1 MCIIFGMKTI
11 VRKET
16 LIVMNALQK
25 GMPFIQ
31 VIIGPRQVGKTTG
44 AEQII
49 DQLPFPATYATAD
62 AAIPHGPEWV
72 ETQWQLALSKSKKS
86 EPTLLV
92 LDELQKVHGWS
103 EVLKRLWDTRTSD
116 IRVLVLGSSA
126 LLLRQ
131 GMSESLAGRFYLN
144 RFTHWNLSECQ
155 DAFGWDLNQWL
166 YFGGYPGAA
175 LFADNEMS
183 WKQYVADSLIET
195 VLSKDVLQ
203 TDRISKPALLRNLFG
218 LTCSFPSQ
226 IFSYNKMLGQLADA
240 GNTTTLAHYLKLLD
254 NAFLATGLE
263 QFSKGQVR
271 KRGSSPKLLLWNNA
285 LISAL
290 SPKNFIE
297 SRQNSSWWGR
307 IVENAV
313 GAHIL
318 NDTCSNPRITLTY
331 WNKGNYEVDFVIQRG
346 EDIVA
351 LEIKSGR
358 PVKSVGLSLF
368 RKAYPEAKAIIVG
381 SGGIPLEDFFN
392 SHIEDLLFS

>member
-1 MCIIFGMKTI
+1 MIKNRNIFKYVSSDLRDKMI
-11 VRKET
+11 
-16 LIVMNALQK
+16 
-25 GMPFIQ
+25 FIG
-31 VIIGPRQVGKTTG
+31 GPRQVGKTT
-44 AEQII
+44 AAKQII
-49 DQLPFPATYATAD
+49 DQLSFSSTYATAD
-62 AAIPHGPEWV
+62 AAIPHGPEWI
-72 ETQWQLALSKSKKS
+72 ETQWQLAQSKLNKS

-92 LDELQKVHGWS
+92 LDELQKVRGWS
-103 EVLKRLWDTRTSD
+103 EILKRLWDTRTSD

-144 RFTHWNLSECQ
+144 RFTHWSLSECN

-175 LFADNEMS
+175 IFTDNEAA
-183 WKQYVADSLIET
+183 WKQYVSDSLIET

-203 TDRISKPALLRNLFG
+203 TDKITKPSLLRNLFG

-226 IFSYNKMLGQLADA
+226 IFSYNKMLGQLSDA

-263 QFSKGQVR
+263 RFSKGQVR

-290 SPKNFIE
+290 SPKTFIE
-297 SRQNSSWWGR
+297 SIHNSSWWGR
-307 IVENAV
+307 VVENAV

-318 NDTCSNPRITLTY
+318 NDTCSSPRITLTY
-331 WNKGNYEVDFVIQRG
+331 WNKGNYEVDFVVQRG

-368 RKAYPEAKAIIVG
+368 KKAYPTAKMIIVG
-381 SGGIPLEDFFN
+381 SGGIPLEVFFN
-392 SHIEDLLFS
+392 SHVEDLLFS